1 MRILLGGEGSPAS
14 GTVLDEPALERLYA
28 VPAGRS
34 WLRVNFVSSLDGAV
48 TGADGRSGSIN
59 TPADHRVFRLLRRLS
74 DVVVV
79 GAGTV
84 RAEGYP
90 ALRDEDPG
98 APVLAVVSNRGTLP
112 ETVAAMTSHRGSAIL
127 VTRNRADAKALDDAR
142 RVLGEENV
150 VLAGDDEVDL
160 VRARKALEERGLHRM
175 LSEGGPGLFGSMLA
189 AGVVD
194 EVDLTWAP
202 TVVGGSHD
210 RIVKAGDLDVAL
222 RPMTLV
228 EEDGTLIGRWAVG
241 RG

>member
-1 MRILLGGEGSPAS
+1 MRILLGGEGSPAP

-90 ALRDEDPG
+90 ARPETPICVCHQWRWRI
-98 APVLAVVSNRGTLP
+98 ASMRGTDR
-112 ETVAAMTSHRGSAIL
+112 AGAMVKRNPIAIDANA
-127 VTRNRADAKALDDAR
+127 RPPGFRAHL
-142 RVLGEENV
+142 
-150 VLAGDDEVDL
+150 
-160 VRARKALEERGLHRM
+160 
-175 LSEGGPGLFGSMLA
+175 
-189 AGVVD
+189 
-194 EVDLTWAP
+194 
-202 TVVGGSHD
+202 
-210 RIVKAGDLDVAL
+210 
-222 RPMTLV
+222 
-228 EEDGTLIGRWAVG
+228 
-241 RG
+241 